1 MNPKKKKDK
10 KKIDEDKKRISEYE
24 NQKKL
29 LSIFFFFF
37 YYLQHQMQCSKS
49 CMEGIIGIDFSTLES
64 GTYVYSMS
72 LNIYKPGEFAVLD

>member
-1 MNPKKKKDK
+1 
-10 KKIDEDKKRISEYE
+10 
-24 NQKKL
+24 
-29 LSIFFFFF
+29 
-37 YYLQHQMQCSKS
+37 MQCSKS